1 MSLVDGPLNI
11 YVLDC
16 GLLTN
21 VRTESAVST
30 CRSHPM
36 RDGVE
41 DEDRDGR
48 EADDRIM
55 PSSFLVLS
63 LSLSQALLQDSKA
76 QLGELRFLYLLQL
89 QLSACRLTG
98 DATKQGM
105 VFTQLSRPAFHLG
118 HRRFFI
124 QLPPSRRFWIPRNS
138 RILGR
143 VSLGLL

>member
-1 MSLVDGPLNI
+1 
-11 YVLDC
+11 
-16 GLLTN
+16 
-21 VRTESAVST
+21 
-30 CRSHPM
+30 M

-98 DATKQGM
+98 DATKQDREWCSPNLA
-105 VFTQLSRPAFHLG
+105 VQLSTLVTGDF
-118 HRRFFI
+118 
-124 QLPPSRRFWIPRNS
+124 SS
-138 RILGR
+138 S
-143 VSLGLL
+143 SLLLADFGSLVTHAS

>member
-1 MSLVDGPLNI
+1 
-11 YVLDC
+11 
-16 GLLTN
+16 
-21 VRTESAVST
+21 
-30 CRSHPM
+30 M

-55 PSSFLVLS
+55 PSSFLVLSLS

-98 DATKQGM
+98 DATKQDREWCSPNLA
-105 VFTQLSRPAFHLG
+105 VQLSTLVTGDF
-118 HRRFFI
+118 
-124 QLPPSRRFWIPRNS
+124 SS
-138 RILGR
+138 S
-143 VSLGLL
+143 SLLLADFGSLVTHAS